1 MMGDRPG
8 SLDVLR
14 ESLGMARAMTH
25 EPPAEAR
32 SALTS
37 ALIADVR
44 GGAPSQADV
53 IQGAEKLTPEE
64 ALSRALQGTLDAVAI
79 VLRVSPGE
87 LDGFRRCLYHIA
99 DVIADVTARA
109 VKEGGFLGIG
119 GKPISAGEAAMFAEL
134 ADSLGIVP
142 QP

>member
-14 ESLGMARAMTH
+14 ESLGIARAMTH

-44 GGAPSQADV
+44 SGAPSQADV

-99 DVIADVTARA
+99 DVTARA